1 MRTALMF
8 TLLLAGAAGA
18 HEHEPAAGHERAPG
32 APVAVH
38 ADARGSVF
46 GAALPKDLPT
56 AVSIDRAAGDPKQH
70 AGKLAAYS
78 GRITQVCQKQG
89 CWLVLSGD
97 DGGFA
102 RVAMHD
108 HAFSVPKDASG
119 PAIVYGTLSEKI
131 NDQAEIDHLVKDGA
145 KAPAPRELA
154 IDAVSVLIPAAG

>member
-1 MRTALMF
+1 MRTALMI
-8 TLLLAGAAGA
+8 TLLLSGAVQA
-18 HEHEPAAGHERAPG
+18 HEHEPAKGHERAPG
-32 APVAVH
+32 AAVPVQ
-38 ADARGSVF
+38 ADARGAVF
-46 GAALPKDLPT
+46 GAALPEEPPT
-56 AVSIDRAAGDPKQH
+56 AISIDAAAGNPGGH

-89 CWLVLSGD
+89 CWLVLTGD
-97 DGGFA
+97 GGGFA

-119 PAIVYGTLSEKI
+119 PAVVYGTLSEKI

-154 IDAVSVLIPAAG
+154 IDAVSVLIPGAG